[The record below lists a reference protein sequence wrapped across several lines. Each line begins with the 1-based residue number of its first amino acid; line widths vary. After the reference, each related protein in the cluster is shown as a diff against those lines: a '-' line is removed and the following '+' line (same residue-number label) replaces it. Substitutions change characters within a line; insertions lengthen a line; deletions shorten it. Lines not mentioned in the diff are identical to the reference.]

1 MFTVSVAVSRTNTM
15 TESVNNNTNNAN
27 TIDDD
32 DLIIKTLHEL
42 FINHSVALDAEV
54 APSALTLDV
63 MKVLCTFDRERVR
76 EMQDALRT
84 SSVFLDLHD
93 DRLHDIEYVGV
104 YVAFQPKE
112 VVELFDDGV
121 HKPRNVV
128 FHFMPAIKEKFKKY
142 TPHHFYEMKCGI
154 PNLEKYNMYRLKS
167 VALKQCIKDIDSK
180 ADTKGTKVHDADKV
194 QAALVSEISRPDLLV
209 CEAGSGVSAAEEEYR
224 NMDDYGFSIFE
235 TIGSFSNWLKV
246 TESNNEHTECVS
258 GIARIPLNE
267 FLNVKID
274 DIKEDYT
281 LKVLVDEYFN
291 NFADNP
297 IINGEVEGAADKVN
311 ETFTFSHYDAL
322 SVNGHIGACF
332 AQKVI
337 LEKKFT
343 LFSEFLKWYLVSAGS
358 ITIEV
363 GERPISSR
371 AKVCRLPEEPWT
383 TIKRVLP
390 GTEYKHLTTVLSRG
404 IFYASEWKDYP
415 PANPYEGY
423 KPGTT
428 VIESDMVHTFT
439 VPGLP
444 EQPEQAE

>member
-1 MFTVSVAVSRTNTM
+1 MSVAVSRTNTM
-15 TESVNNNTNNAN
+15 TESVNNNTNNNNAN

-32 DLIIKTLHEL
+32 DLIIKAVHNL
-42 FINHSVALDAEV
+42 FIKHSVALDAEV

-63 MKVLCTFDRERVR
+63 MKVLCTFDRDRVR

-93 DRLHDIEYVGV
+93 DRLRDVAYVGV
-104 YVAFQPKE
+104 YIAFQPKD
-112 VVELFDDGV
+112 VRELFDDGV
-121 HKPRNVV
+121 SEPRTVV
-128 FHFMPAIKEKFKKY
+128 FHFMPAIKDKFKKY

-154 PNLEKYNMYRLKS
+154 PNLGKYDMYRLKS
-167 VALKQCIKDIDSK
+167 VALKECIKDIDSK

-209 CEAGSGVSAAEEEYR
+209 CEAGSGVPAAEEEYR

-246 TESNNEHTECVS
+246 TESNSKHTECVS

-274 DIKEDYT
+274 DIKEDYA
-281 LKVLVDEYFN
+281 LKVVVNEYFN
-291 NFADNP
+291 NFDNNP
-297 IINGEVEGAADKVN
+297 IINGEVEGAA

-322 SVNGHIGACF
+322 SVNGHVGACF

-343 LFSEFLKWYLVSAGS
+343 LFSEFLKWYLVSASS

-363 GERPISSR
+363 GERSILSR
-371 AKVCRLPEEPWT
+371 AKVCRLPEEPWN

-390 GTEYKHLTTVLSRG
+390 GTEYKHFNGAAQG
-404 IFYASEWKDYP
+404 IFYTGVWKDYP
-415 PANPYEGY
+415 PANPYEGFA
-423 KPGTT
+423 PGTT

-439 VPGLP
+439 VPDLP
-444 EQPEQAE
+444 EQAAQSE